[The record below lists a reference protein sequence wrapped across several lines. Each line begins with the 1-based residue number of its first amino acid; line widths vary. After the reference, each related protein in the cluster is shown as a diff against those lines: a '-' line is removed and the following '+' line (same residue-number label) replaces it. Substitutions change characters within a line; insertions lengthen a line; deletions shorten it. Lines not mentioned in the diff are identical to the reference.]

1 MKDRVAKTAQKADQA
16 EQRKTIDALHERPG
30 VLFRRAHQI
39 AVGLFVQA
47 CAPLGLTPPQ
57 HSILFA
63 ANARPNASHA
73 ELARALG
80 FDRVTVG
87 KVVQALVERGYLS
100 SEQMPNNRRD
110 RALRVTPEGK
120 RLLKSAEKPVQEMS
134 QRLLSPLNEK
144 EQAQLMKLMVK
155 LTTGLNEVSRTPVAK
170 AGDQET

>member
-1 MKDRVAKTAQKADQA
+1 MKQAAKSKQVEDSKG
-16 EQRKTIDALHERPG
+16 IGALHERPG

-39 AVGLFVQA
+39 AVSLFVEA

-73 ELARALG
+73 ELARSLG

-87 KVVQALVERGYLS
+87 KVVQSLVERGLLS
-100 SEQMPNNRRD
+100 SEQMPDNRRD

-120 RLLKSAEKPVQEMS
+120 RLLRSAEKPVHDMS
-134 QRLLSPLNEK
+134 QRLLSPLTPK
-144 EQAQLMKLMVK
+144 EQAQLMKLMLK
-155 LTTGLNEVSRTPVAK
+155 LTTGLNEASRTPVAV
-170 AGDQET
+170 AREENAAQ